1 MMCTHTCIWC
11 IKSTFLRFIFSCQV
25 STCTFKLRRSVEISS
40 SDEEYDEEENMMV
53 AWATKGKKKN
63 STPQLINNCNW
74 LTTTDLIYNGNVWFV
89 LVVLFVWLLPYCPLQ
104 VCKCGT
110 WYMCCWWTIFW
121 LKFSSL
127 HSSHLFLF
135 WVE

>member
-1 MMCTHTCIWC
+1 MMCTHICIWC
-11 IKSTFLRFIFSCQV
+11 IKSTFLRFIFSFQV
-25 STCTFKLRRSVEISS
+25 STSKLRRSVEISS
-40 SDEEYDEEENMMV
+40 SDEEYIMYDEEENMMV

-89 LVVLFVWLLPYCPLQ
+89 LVVLFVWLLPYCPTLQ
-104 VCKCGT
+104 V
-110 WYMCCWWTIFW
+110 WYMVHVLLMDILVCIFV
-121 LKFSSL
+121 
-127 HSSHLFLF
+127 SSHLFLF